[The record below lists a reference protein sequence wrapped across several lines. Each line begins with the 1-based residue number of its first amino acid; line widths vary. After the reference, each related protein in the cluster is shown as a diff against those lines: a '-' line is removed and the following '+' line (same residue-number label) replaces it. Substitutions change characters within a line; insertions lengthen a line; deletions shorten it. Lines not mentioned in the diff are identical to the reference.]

1 MFHRRSLDLA
11 ARYHDV
17 HARPG
22 QVILTVVKRKDLED
36 GSVPAKDREK
46 HFPLT
51 TDEQNLRMVELMS
64 LGVDLPQEKLLAL
77 LR

>member
-1 MFHRRSLDLA
+1 M
-11 ARYHDV
+11 
-17 HARPG
+17 
-22 QVILTVVKRKDLED
+22 ILTVVKRKDLED
-36 GSVPAKDREK
+36 GVPAKDREK
-46 HFPLT
+46 HFPLS